1 MQVQPTCEA
10 AVAANCWRLDRLQVQ
25 EKSASLSS
33 GSWPSGMLSSTL
45 DSRRS
50 RRILWLRWQKSTFH
64 SVCKRQRVLR
74 VVGHQEQ
81 RIGNSNRGQVLSMRH
96 HAALDGCRHTD
107 GSRVQGAGNIWL
119 LLNQCEVRVNLLF
132 TAPPSSMQLIRG
144 SPQ

>member
-10 AVAANCWRLDRLQVQ
+10 AVAANCWRLDRLQLQ

-33 GSWPSGMLSSTL
+33 GSWPSGMMSSTL

-50 RRILWLRWQKSTFH
+50 RRTLWLRWQKSTCG
-64 SVCKRQRVLR
+64 SVCQKQRVLR

-81 RIGNSNRGQVLSMRH
+81 RSGNSNTGQVLSTRL
-96 HAALDGCRHTD
+96 HAALEGCGHTD
-107 GSRVQGAGNIWL
+107 VQGAENIWL
-119 LLNQCEVRVNLLF
+119 LLNQCKVRVNLLF
-132 TAPPSSMQLIRG
+132 TAQSSSMQLIRG